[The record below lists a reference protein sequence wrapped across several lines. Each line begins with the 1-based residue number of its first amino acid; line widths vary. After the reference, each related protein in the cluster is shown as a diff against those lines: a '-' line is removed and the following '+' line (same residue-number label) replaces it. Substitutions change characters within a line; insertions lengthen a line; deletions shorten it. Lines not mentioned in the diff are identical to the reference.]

1 MENYTILVKSESL
14 TEENQKHMFT
24 YNQIL
29 WTLKE
34 TNYPAENL
42 GKGNVLK
49 FIKKHKGQIIKYWTL
64 IKGNIENK

>member
-1 MENYTILVKSESL
+1 
-14 TEENQKHMFT
+14 MFT

-49 FIKKHKGQIIKYWTL
+49 FIKEHKGLIIKNWTL
-64 IKGNIENK
+64 IKGKIEDK